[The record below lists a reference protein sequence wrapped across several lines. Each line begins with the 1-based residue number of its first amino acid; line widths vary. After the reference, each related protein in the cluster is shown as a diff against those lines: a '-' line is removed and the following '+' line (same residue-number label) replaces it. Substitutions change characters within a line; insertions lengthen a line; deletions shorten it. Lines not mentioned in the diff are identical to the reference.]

1 MHIISSGYP
10 WGIFLC
16 RLTFVFLMN
25 VFHFRYLKNNKTKYM
40 IVQLSKYIIRKNL
53 PIPSTNVWHI
63 VGA

>member
-16 RLTFVFLMN
+16 CLTFFFLMN

-40 IVQLSKYIIRKNL
+40 IVQLSK
-53 PIPSTNVWHI
+53 
-63 VGA
+63 